1 MAATDYI
8 REGTAENFPGLVL
21 QNSGKGL
28 VVVDFWAPWV
38 GPSLRQQAMLTE
50 VVEALPGRF
59 LLVTVNTDEQK
70 SVAAAYGVKSL
81 PACKLFRHGRVVEEL
96 HGVQPHGDYRRIIEK
111 HLGSADPVRQQAL
124 AAWRAG
130 DHDQAVRLLA
140 EAAMADPADPSL
152 PELLAK
158 LLIQGGRHADALE
171 VLRALPPELRAH
183 EGLRRLRSHLE
194 LVVAGLTAPPVD
206 ELAGRVEAE
215 PGDAAACFQRAAAR
229 LLADDPEGAVA
240 DLLEAVRRDPGWRD
254 GLAREALLAVFDT
267 LGVGSDL
274 VRRGRAALAGLAET
288 AP

>member
-1 MAATDYI
+1 MPATDYI
-8 REGTAENFPGLVL
+8 REGTAENFPTLVL

-38 GPSLRQQAMLTE
+38 GPSLRQQAMLAE

-96 HGVQPHGDYRRIIEK
+96 HGVQPQGDYRRVIEK
-111 HLGSADPVRQQAL
+111 HLGSTDPVRQQAL
-124 AAWRAG
+124 AAWQAGAQDRAV
-130 DHDQAVRLLA
+130 QLLA

-158 LLIQGGRHADALE
+158 LLTQGGRHADALE
-171 VLRALPPELRAH
+171 VLRALPPELSAH

-194 LVVAGLTAPPVD
+194 LVVAGLTAPSLA
-206 ELAGRVEAE
+206 ELASRVEAE
-215 PGDAAACFQRAAAR
+215 PEDTGVRFQRAAAR

-240 DLLEAVRRDPGWRD
+240 DLLETIRRDPGWRD
-254 GLAREALLAVFDT
+254 GLAREALLALFDT
-267 LGVGSDL
+267 LGVGTDL
-274 VRRGRAALAGLAET
+274 VRRGRAELASLGGA
-288 AP
+288 AS

>member
-1 MAATDYI
+1 MPAADYI
-8 REGTAENFPGLVL
+8 REGTAENFPALVL

-38 GPSLRQQAMLTE
+38 GPSLRQQAMLTD

-96 HGVQPHGDYRRIIEK
+96 HGVQPQGDYRRVIEK
-111 HLGSADPVRQQAL
+111 HLGSTDPIRQQAL
-124 AAWRAG
+124 AAWRTGEA
-130 DHDQAVRLLA
+130 DRAVQLLA
-140 EAAMADPADPSL
+140 EAAMADPGDPSL

-194 LVVAGLTAPPVD
+194 LIVAGQAAPPA
-206 ELAGRVEAE
+206 EALARQVEAA
-215 PGDAAACFQRAAAR
+215 PDDAAVRFQLAAAR
-229 LLADDPEGAVA
+229 LLADDAEAAVA
-240 DLLEAVRRDPGWRD
+240 ELLEAVRRDPGWRD
-254 GLAREALLAVFDT
+254 GLAREALLAVFDA

-274 VRRGRAALAGLAET
+274 VRRGRAALAGILET